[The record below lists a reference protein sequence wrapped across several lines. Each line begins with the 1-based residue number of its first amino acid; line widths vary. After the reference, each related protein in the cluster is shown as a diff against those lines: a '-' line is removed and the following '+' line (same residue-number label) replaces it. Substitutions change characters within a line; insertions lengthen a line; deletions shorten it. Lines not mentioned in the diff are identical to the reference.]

1 MNADSSI
8 TLRYTPREGNPR
20 RIRLEPAGF
29 GEYDR
34 IVEERRDGRW
44 CVVGHEQV
52 DDVELEAPAA
62 IVTGNPVSFYRGP

>member
-1 MNADSSI
+1 MNGDGSI
-8 TLRYTPREGNPR
+8 VLRYTPPSGNAR
-20 RIRLEPAGF
+20 RVRLEPAGF

-34 IVEERRDGRW
+34 IEEERRDGRW

-52 DDVELEAPAA
+52 ADVELEAPAA